1 MLMKKICTRVWGGEK
16 RWKLTLMIL
25 IMLLIPGR
33 GWAYEHEGSV
43 FKYEVTSSYDYII
56 KGFSQYAS
64 ADDKVNLEI
73 QGEYGEWGY
82 YNKTYFEEVAE
93 SAFEN
98 NTTIESLAF
107 SDDYYLY
114 QKGFTFRKASF
125 KGCTNLKSADLTGG
139 SNSNVETIEE
149 ESFANTGLE
158 ILFLPSSIK
167 AIGGKAF
174 YNTSL
179 KTVNLLSSYPTT
191 VTLGTDIFNTS
202 VEGFKIYV
210 PIGTRDKYVADG
222 SPWKAYAEYIQEN
235 PELTLQDGQSFADIP
250 AANYQA
256 GCLKVKRTFTA
267 GQYATVCL
275 PFSIKLSDYTDQI
288 EAVYTPM
295 SYIIH
300 NVKDVANDYYI
311 MMLNKK
317 DMNEKYYNTIS
328 SGNVMFIKLKA
339 DADPTITFKNCYDMN
354 ITSSLYDASKQK
366 YDDRSLTHDLTVIDW
381 DGVSGMMT
389 TNSNLSVEYG
399 GNMEAKAG
407 SSTLYT
413 FNKDGSFGLQ
423 KSESLNPFRMYL
435 TITNAKK
442 QALAA
447 PVALSIGVG
456 GNGNNTTAIEQ
467 IMNDMQQQGKAA
479 QGIYSLDGKK
489 VSEAGDAHGLPKGV
503 YIKNGKKFI
512 VK

>member
-1 MLMKKICTRVWGGEK
+1 
-16 RWKLTLMIL
+16 
-25 IMLLIPGR
+25 
-33 GWAYEHEGSV
+33 
-43 FKYEVTSSYDYII
+43 
-56 KGFSQYAS
+56 
-64 ADDKVNLEI
+64 
-73 QGEYGEWGY
+73 
-82 YNKTYFEEVAE
+82 
-93 SAFEN
+93 
-98 NTTIESLAF
+98 
-107 SDDYYLY
+107 
-114 QKGFTFRKASF
+114 
-125 KGCTNLKSADLTGG
+125 
-139 SNSNVETIEE
+139 
-149 ESFANTGLE
+149 
-158 ILFLPSSIK
+158 
-167 AIGGKAF
+167 
-174 YNTSL
+174 
-179 KTVNLLSSYPTT
+179 
-191 VTLGTDIFNTS
+191 
-202 VEGFKIYV
+202 
-210 PIGTRDKYVADG
+210 
-222 SPWKAYAEYIQEN
+222 
-235 PELTLQDGQSFADIP
+235 
-250 AANYQA
+250 
-256 GCLKVKRTFTA
+256 
-267 GQYATVCL
+267 
-275 PFSIKLSDYTDQI
+275 
-288 EAVYTPM
+288 M